1 MKAKIETHG
10 SALARVARAICGFAL
25 LAAVGALWSGTA
37 PGQQA
42 QPGHPAQ
49 RAEQTRLAQ
58 QVQPAERTRLAQQA
72 QPTEQTPPAQ
82 QAEQAPPAQSDAPG
96 APAAPLS
103 RPFGAPSVTSSA
115 TPSGIAS
122 LGQVT
127 LALGL
132 VLAMIFVAA
141 WLMRRLRG
149 FGKTGSGALDII
161 ADLPVGQKERAV
173 LIRVGAKQ
181 VLIGV
186 APGRVTTLHV
196 LDEPVD
202 VTPPGTGP
210 TGPSGP
216 TSMDRPTFKS
226 LLMKSLGK

>member
-1 MKAKIETHG
+1 MTLKTKL
-10 SALARVARAICGFAL
+10 SSARAACGFAL
-25 LAAVGALWSGTA
+25 FAAVSALGSA
-37 PGQQA
+37 VA
-42 QPGHPAQ
+42 
-49 RAEQTRLAQ
+49 LAQ
-58 QVQPAERTRLAQQA
+58 QVQQ
-72 QPTEQTPPAQ
+72 
-82 QAEQAPPAQSDAPG
+82 APG
-96 APAAPLS
+96 AAGAPS
-103 RPFGAPSVTSSA
+103 RPFGAPSVAA
-115 TPSGIAS
+115 TTAPSGIAS

-149 FGKTGSGALDII
+149 FGKTATGALEVI

-173 LIRVGAKQ
+173 LIRVGTQQ

-196 LDEPVD
+196 LDEPVS
-202 VTPPGTGP
+202 VTPPASGP
-210 TGPSGP
+210 TGPAGP
-216 TSMDRPTFKS
+216 SIERPTFKS

>member
-1 MKAKIETHG
+1 MKRIA
-10 SALARVARAICGFAL
+10 SFLLVL
-25 LAAVGALWSGTA
+25 LANTTVF
-37 PGQQA
+37 A
-42 QPGHPAQ
+42 QTEPA
-49 RAEQTRLAQ
+49 
-58 QVQPAERTRLAQQA
+58 
-72 QPTEQTPPAQ
+72 
-82 QAEQAPPAQSDAPG
+82 
-96 APAAPLS
+96 
-103 RPFGAPSVTSSA
+103 RPFGAPSVAASTA
-115 TPSGIAS
+115 PSGIAS

-132 VLAMIFVAA
+132 VLALIFVAA

-149 FGKTGSGALDII
+149 FGKSGTGALDII

-173 LIRVGAKQ
+173 LIRVGTQQ

-196 LDEPVD
+196 LDEPVSLA
-202 VTPPGTGP
+202 PPVGSVSGP
-210 TGPSGP
+210 TGPGS

>member
-1 MKAKIETHG
+1 MKAKIEKHG
-10 SALARVARAICGFAL
+10 LTFARVTRAACGFVL
-25 LAAVGALWSGTA
+25 FSAVGALGCA
-37 PGQQA
+37 VAVA
-42 QPGHPAQ
+42 QS
-49 RAEQTRLAQ
+49 QTMA
-58 QVQPAERTRLAQQA
+58 
-72 QPTEQTPPAQ
+72 
-82 QAEQAPPAQSDAPG
+82 QAPAGDAPI
-96 APAAPLS
+96 AAAT
-103 RPFGAPSVTSSA
+103 RPFAAPSVTSSA
-115 TPSGIAS
+115 APSGIAS

-132 VLAMIFVAA
+132 VLALIFVAA

-149 FGKTGSGALDII
+149 FGKTGTGALDII

-173 LIRVGAKQ
+173 LIRVGTQQ

-186 APGRVTTLHV
+186 APGRVSMLHV
-196 LDEPVD
+196 LDEPVS
-202 VTPPGTGP
+202 VTPSGADASGP

>member
-1 MKAKIETHG
+1 MKSKTTSTRWVCGFARTAAHG
-10 SALARVARAICGFAL
+10 VVIARDSRAMGHCRALARVARAASTIAL
-25 LAAVGALWSGTA
+25 FAAVGALGCA
-37 PGQQA
+37 IGVAQA
-42 QPGHPAQ
+42 QA
-49 RAEQTRLAQ
+49 
-58 QVQPAERTRLAQQA
+58 
-72 QPTEQTPPAQ
+72 
-82 QAEQAPPAQSDAPG
+82 QAPDSAVAQAT
-96 APAAPLS
+96 

-115 TPSGIAS
+115 APSGVAS

-132 VLAMIFVAA
+132 VLALIFVAA

-149 FGKTGSGALDII
+149 FGKTGTGALDII

-173 LIRVGAKQ
+173 LIRVGTQQ

-196 LDEPVD
+196 LDEPVAT
-202 VTPPGTGP
+202 TPPSSGSAGP
-210 TGPSGP
+210 ISPSGP
-216 TSMDRPTFKS
+216 TSMERPTFKS

>member
-1 MKAKIETHG
+1 MKRIAPF
-10 SALARVARAICGFAL
+10 LLVL
-25 LAAVGALWSGTA
+25 LANTTVF
-37 PGQQA
+37 A
-42 QPGHPAQ
+42 Q
-49 RAEQTRLAQ
+49 T
-58 QVQPAERTRLAQQA
+58 
-72 QPTEQTPPAQ
+72 
-82 QAEQAPPAQSDAPG
+82 
-96 APAAPLS
+96 AAPS
-103 RPFGAPSVTSSA
+103 RPFGAPSVATSA
-115 TPSGIAS
+115 APSGIAS

-132 VLAMIFVAA
+132 VLALIFVAA

-149 FGKTGSGALDII
+149 FGKTATGALDII

-173 LIRVGAKQ
+173 LIRVGTQQ

-196 LDEPVD
+196 LDEPVSL
-202 VTPPGTGP
+202 TPPGSVP
-210 TGPSGP
+210 AGPSGP